1 MAADDFGTA
10 KGYEWYREF
19 RVVPGTEFARAP
31 DHYAKKTIY
40 GTPDQV
46 LERFDE
52 LRRALDMQGVFVLF
66 HGAPGEDGERN
77 LRTFV
82 QHCLPELRSWPAVSS
97 LEEVAVA

>member
-1 MAADDFGTA
+1 M
-10 KGYEWYREF
+10 
-19 RVVPGTEFARAP
+19 
-31 DHYAKKTIY
+31 
-40 GTPDQV
+40 

-52 LRRALDMQGVFVLF
+52 LKRALDMQGVFVLF

-82 QHCLPELRSWPAVSS
+82 KHCLPELKSWPAVSS